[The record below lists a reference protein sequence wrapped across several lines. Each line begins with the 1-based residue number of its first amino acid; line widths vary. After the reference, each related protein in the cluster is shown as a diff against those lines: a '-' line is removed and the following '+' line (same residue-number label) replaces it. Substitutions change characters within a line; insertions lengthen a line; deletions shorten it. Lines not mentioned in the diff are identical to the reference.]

1 MKQQITGLKQICR
14 DWLKGKAR
22 LMLPL
27 LHHPVILSRICTS
40 LLFDSYGESLP
51 GLIHSGNLSENDNF
65 AAIKV
70 GKLREVAR
78 IRQNARNS
86 NEIASLRGKSWSLKN
101 EAVGIRTR
109 DLRIKSPLL
118 YLLSYSLNIGT
129 YSSFE
134 PSLPQ
139 ILQTTAIEKN
149 LTPKRPCGR
158 GNLQST

>member
-1 MKQQITGLKQICR
+1 
-14 DWLKGKAR
+14 
-22 LMLPL
+22 MLPL

-40 LLFDSYGESLP
+40 LLFDSYGESPP

-78 IRQNARNS
+78 IRQTARNS
-86 NEIASLRGKSWSLKN
+86 NKIASLRGKSWSLKN

-118 YLLSYSLNIGT
+118 YLLSYSLVGGYASESSL
-129 YSSFE
+129 YSPKTGN
-134 PSLPQ
+134 PSWGYRALTHVPK
-139 ILQTTAIEKN
+139 IRCAI
-149 LTPKRPCGR
+149 
-158 GNLQST
+158 